1 MLESSLINHRLRVVS
16 CSHCFRRS
24 PASANGGHSNGL
36 SNGTGPVKPT
46 KTTTD
51 KAANFS
57 KGTLIEL
64 SSGEL
69 KRVED
74 MRTEDFIS
82 SSCKNPNLQV
92 IDTTVVKMV
101 LQSTQVV
108 LITLAYN
115 NRKVCG
121 NARVRL
127 FLVNVTYTHLH
138 THIAPDCYKKHSP
151 ENVC

>member
-1 MLESSLINHRLRVVS
+1 MSS
-16 CSHCFRRS
+16 
-24 PASANGGHSNGL
+24 
-36 SNGTGPVKPT
+36 VKPG

-64 SSGEL
+64 SSGEV

-82 SSCKNPNLQV
+82 SSCKNPNLLV
-92 IDTTVVKMV
+92 INTTVIKMV

-108 LITLAYN
+108 LITLAYK
-115 NRKVCG
+115 NRKVSLVYFYHV
-121 NARVRL
+121 NKYRRVRRRIRL
-127 FLVNVTYTHLH
+127 TLLDKTSSLSMDFCISSVHRCTITCTTKLH
-138 THIAPDCYKKHSP
+138 ILPFCSKSFRTRH
-151 ENVC
+151 